1 MNPRN
6 ADNLREKASRIISI
20 LSGEFPGAR
29 SALEFSS
36 PLELLIATILS
47 AQATDKLVNTVTADL
62 FKKYRTAADYAGAP
76 LEELE
81 ADMRR
86 VNFFRNKARNIKKC
100 CARLVEEF
108 GGEVPKNLDDL
119 VSLPG
124 VGRKTANIVLGNAFG
139 IPALAVDTHVKRVS
153 TRLGLSTSEKPDD
166 IERDLTAIIERKHW
180 TEATHLLIL
189 HGRKTCKARRPL
201 CGACPVRELCDY
213 YGALEEKP
221 G

>member
-201 CGACPVRELCDY
+201 CGACPVRDLCDY

>member
-1 MNPRN
+1 MSP
-6 ADNLREKASRIISI
+6 DKTDSLRDKAARILAI
-20 LSGEFPGAR
+20 LSDEFPGAR
-29 SALEFSS
+29 SALEFTG

-47 AQATDKLVNTVTADL
+47 AQATDKLVNTVTAGL

-81 ADMRR
+81 EDIRR

-100 CARLVEEF
+100 CQRLVEVF

-139 IPALAVDTHVKRVS
+139 IPALAVDTHVKRVAV
-153 TRLGLSTSEKPDD
+153 RLGLSASEKPDD
-166 IERDLTAIIERKHW
+166 IERDLTAIIDRRHW

-189 HGRKTCKARRPL
+189 HGRKTCRARRPL
-201 CGACPVRELCDY
+201 CGECPVRDLCDY

-221 G
+221 R

>member
-1 MNPRN
+1 MEK
-6 ADNLREKASRIISI
+6 LREKAGKVIVI
-20 LSGEFPGAR
+20 LSREFPDAR
-29 SALEFSS
+29 SALVFSN

-47 AQATDKLVNTVTADL
+47 AQATDRLVNTVTEDL
-62 FKKYRTAADYAGAP
+62 FKKYRSATDYARAS

-81 ADMRR
+81 NDIRR

-100 CARLVEEF
+100 CARLVDDF
-108 GGEVPKNLDDL
+108 GGEVPGNLPDL

-139 IPALAVDTHVKRVS
+139 IPALAVDTHVKRVA
-153 TRLGLSTSEKPDD
+153 TRLGLSASEKPDD
-166 IERDLTAIIERKHW
+166 IEADLTAIIEKSSW

-201 CGACPVRELCDY
+201 CEECPISDLCDY
-213 YGALEEKP
+213 YSALSKGA
-221 G
+221 

>member
-1 MNPRN
+1 MNPQKT
-6 ADNLREKASRIISI
+6 DKLRDKAARIISI

-29 SALEFSS
+29 SALEFTS

-62 FKKYRTAADYAGAP
+62 FKKYRTAADYAKAP

-81 ADMRR
+81 ADIRR

-108 GGEVPKNLDDL
+108 GGEVPKNLNDL

-153 TRLGLSTSEKPDD
+153 TRLGLSASEKPDD
-166 IERDLTAIIERKHW
+166 IERDLTAIIERKYW

-221 G
+221 R

>member
-6 ADNLREKASRIISI
+6 TDKLREKAARIISI

-62 FKKYRTAADYAGAP
+62 FKKYRTAADYAEAP

-81 ADMRR
+81 VDIRR

-100 CARLVEEF
+100 CERLVEVF
-108 GGEVPKNLDDL
+108 GGEVPENLDDL

-153 TRLGLSTSEKPDD
+153 TRLGLSSSEKPDD
-166 IERDLTAIIERKHW
+166 IERDLTAIIERKYW

-201 CGACPVRELCDY
+201 CGACPVRDLCDY

-221 G
+221 L